1 VNRRASPA
9 AVVEARPGTAGERL
23 SGGVGAV
30 AVQPDQEVLPGQLRV
45 RHPDQQLTTAEPAV
59 AFLDRPDRRI
69 QQLDHGEAVDQ
80 LGHRRHP
87 RVPGQRRVRRA
98 DPHPPPQPVDL
109 TYSAHPMGALP
120 PVMIK
125 PW

>member
-1 VNRRASPA
+1 MGRVREIHRLRRRVRVGAPDPSVTSFSGMA
-9 AVVEARPGTAGERL
+9 AVTELVDRL
-23 SGGVGAV
+23 GM
-30 AVQPDQEVLPGQLRV
+30 
-45 RHPDQQLTTAEPAV
+45 
-59 AFLDRPDRRI
+59 I
-69 QQLDHGEAVDQ
+69 
-80 LGHRRHP
+80 
-87 RVPGQRRVRRA
+87 RRA